1 MLPEFCSLVSVPC
14 SRDTFSPIE
23 TLHSFGWYC
32 NPEGCV
38 LFETF
43 ALFVTVF
50 SQLPLTFASSSAPGR
65 LINSSET
72 SKTTNSAKKSYTR
85 SKLDKRYCTAPQ
97 MIPRPEM
104 IPKLNRKWSRTA
116 NDPRCGLQMIPSE
129 NEEWHGICSSGRSFD
144 FQHTEAN
151 HNLPYSASIDMPNSQ

>member
-72 SKTTNSAKKSYTR
+72 SKTTNSAKKNYTR

-97 MIPRPEM
+97 MIPDCKWSPD
-104 IPKLNRKWSRTA
+104 RKWSPNWTV
-116 NDPRCGLQMIPSE
+116 NDPEPQMIPNVDRKLSRRKTRNGME
-129 NEEWHGICSSGRSFD
+129 FVPRVVV
-144 FQHTEAN
+144 
-151 HNLPYSASIDMPNSQ
+151 SIFNIQKQIITYHILQA

>member
-1 MLPEFCSLVSVPC
+1 MLPEICSLVSVPC
-14 SRDTFSPIE
+14 SRDTFSPID

-72 SKTTNSAKKSYTR
+72 SKTTNSAKKKITPDQNWTKGTVQRRKWSPDRKWSPNWTV
-85 SKLDKRYCTAPQ
+85 SDPKPQ
-97 MIPRPEM
+97 MIPDVD
-104 IPKLNRKWSRTA
+104 RKWSRWKTR
-116 NDPRCGLQMIPSE
+116 NGMEFVPQVVV
-129 NEEWHGICSSGRSFD
+129 
-144 FQHTEAN
+144 
-151 HNLPYSASIDMPNSQ
+151 SIFNIQKQIITYHILHA